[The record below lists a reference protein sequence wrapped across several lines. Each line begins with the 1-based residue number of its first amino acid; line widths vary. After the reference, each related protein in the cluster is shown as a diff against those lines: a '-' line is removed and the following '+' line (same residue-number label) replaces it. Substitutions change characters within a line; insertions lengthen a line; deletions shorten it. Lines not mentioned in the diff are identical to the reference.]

1 MKTNYQIDQINDIQI
16 QNPEYWMSLIQQ
28 EGDFQMIITRDILK
42 GMINGFE
49 QLINQKSKEYYFEQQ
64 KWINEVYF
72 KQRGLDDLGYTNTM
86 SDFNLDDIELSGE
99 IELDD
104 NNSTTVIDF
113 AGEHAEIDNRKD
125 QKFEEI

>member
-64 KWINEVYF
+64 KDKIFQME
-72 KQRGLDDLGYTNTM
+72 QICL
-86 SDFNLDDIELSGE
+86 
-99 IELDD
+99 
-104 NNSTTVIDF
+104 
-113 AGEHAEIDNRKD
+113 
-125 QKFEEI
+125 